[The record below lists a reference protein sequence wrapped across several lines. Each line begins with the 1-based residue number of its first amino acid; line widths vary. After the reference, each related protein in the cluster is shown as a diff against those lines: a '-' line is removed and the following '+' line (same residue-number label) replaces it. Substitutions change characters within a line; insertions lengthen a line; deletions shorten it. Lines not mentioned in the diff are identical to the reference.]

1 MINIELDYFAIK
13 CANGHLNEC
22 TNDVCKECGI
32 SLEDQRQSV
41 DPYVESR
48 KLLLDNV
55 LSCIENRELEYK
67 ELKKLLERV

>member
-1 MINIELDYFAIK
+1 MIIVVNIELDYFAIE

-22 TNDVCKECGI
+22 VNDVCKECDI

-48 KLLLDNV
+48 KLLLENV
-55 LSCIENRELEYK
+55 LSSIENRESEYK
-67 ELKKLLERV
+67 KLKKV